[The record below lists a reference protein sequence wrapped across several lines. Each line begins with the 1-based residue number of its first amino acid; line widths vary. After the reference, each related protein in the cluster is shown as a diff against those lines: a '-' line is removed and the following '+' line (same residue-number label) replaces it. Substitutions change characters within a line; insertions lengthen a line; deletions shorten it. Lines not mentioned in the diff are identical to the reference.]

1 VVGWLGGWLGGWV
14 VLGVS
19 VGGEMR
25 SAVKLRAIGFF
36 VCARA
41 SMLA

>member
-1 VVGWLGGWLGGWV
+1 VWV
-14 VLGVS
+14 VLGGWAVEWVVLGGS

-36 VCARA
+36 VCAST